1 MYLFLQRPGSRND
14 PVSTLSVYRMIVQYV
29 LCRYGKFV
37 PYYKLASDRSSIICS
52 VLRVVGRYPLLYR
65 IRLGKRGRKERN
77 RKGNIFHSYIAHAI
91 SIFIEYALYLCDT
104 PYCIVCNWY
113 LVQSIFF
120 APMHS
125 FALLIPFTPRRRT
138 PSPAF
143 ATLPVSAAQYSVLYH
158 HHHNPCTVLVLKSCA

>member
-14 PVSTLSVYRMIVQYV
+14 PVSTLSVYRVIVQYV

-65 IRLGKRGRKERN
+65 IKLGKRGRKERN

-91 SIFIEYALYLCDT
+91 SIFIEYALYYICAILRT
-104 PYCIVCNWY
+104 VCNWY
-113 LVQSIFF
+113 SVQSIF

-125 FALLIPFTPRRRT
+125 FALLIPFTPHQRT

-143 ATLPVSAAQYSVLYH
+143 ATLPVSAAQYSV
-158 HHHNPCTVLVLKSCA
+158 PPPP